1 MYGMVQQTAREH
13 AYTSNNGIRQ
23 LVEDVATKKF
33 GEKIEKIDSWKL
45 STHQIYIVSKQR
57 LSI

>member
-1 MYGMVQQTAREH
+1 MYGMFQQTAREH

-33 GEKIEKIDSWKL
+33 GEKIEKTDS
-45 STHQIYIVSKQR
+45 
-57 LSI
+57 

>member
-1 MYGMVQQTAREH
+1 MYGMFQQTAREH

-33 GEKIEKIDSWKL
+33 GEQIEKTDSWKL
-45 STHQIYIVSKQR
+45 STQ
-57 LSI
+57 